1 MVSWMPRTSFDQWNP
16 SPFRRGGYCGRAIY
30 IRNLVLSQLMVT
42 PLVGFIPLLAS
53 RAPVNSQPSG
63 LGVGVSLLAVA
74 LFAVSAWVFLLSTL
88 KRERDLAGKELGLA
102 HIAFLLLLLFVPLVN
117 ALVLLRLLMMP
128 GALSARNPE

>member
-1 MVSWMPRTSFDQWNP
+1 
-16 SPFRRGGYCGRAIY
+16 
-30 IRNLVLSQLMVT
+30 
-42 PLVGFIPLLAS
+42 
-53 RAPVNSQPSG
+53 
-63 LGVGVSLLAVA
+63 VSLLAVA